1 MDVGGA
7 GLDPSASATAS
18 LTPSAAEAPYA
29 ACEEEDFMDPSN
41 LVGLVVLIVV
51 VYLAFRIGAF
61 LMKGLLGLLAI
72 AIVVWLVMRLVG
84 GEEVLPE
91 AMAVVGG
98 LGAV

>member
-1 MDVGGA
+1 
-7 GLDPSASATAS
+7 
-18 LTPSAAEAPYA
+18 
-29 ACEEEDFMDPSN
+29 MDPSN

-84 GEEVLPE
+84 GQEVVPQ
-91 AMAVVGG
+91 AVAVVGG
-98 LGAV
+98 LVSA